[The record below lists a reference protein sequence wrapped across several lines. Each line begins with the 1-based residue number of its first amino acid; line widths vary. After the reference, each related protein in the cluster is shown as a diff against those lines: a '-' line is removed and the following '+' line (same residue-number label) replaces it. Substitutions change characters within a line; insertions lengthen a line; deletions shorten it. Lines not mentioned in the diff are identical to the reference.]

1 MSNIG
6 NARKLEVNLE
16 KLHSLEV
23 KTYDHGNVVDHG
35 LISREVYGVM
45 PELACLDK
53 DGNPVGVKHMTLI
66 MLLLA
71 EVQRL
76 KRMVDELD

>member
-1 MSNIG
+1 MSNIS
-6 NARKLEVNLE
+6 NARKLEVDLE

-23 KTYDHGNVVDHG
+23 RTYDHENVVDHG
-35 LISREVYGVM
+35 LISREVHKIM
-45 PELACLDK
+45 PELTCLDK

-76 KRMVDELD
+76 KKMVDELD